1 MQHSIGYSLQGRIFG
16 ADRNTS
22 LDQSIKFIPLTKNRY
37 HFLLFSYLEP
47 WNYNTNY
54 NSHYSFVCKP
64 S

>member
-16 ADRNTS
+16 ADRNTF

-37 HFLLFSYLEP
+37 QFLLFSCPEP

-54 NSHYSFVCKP
+54 NSYYSSVCKP